1 MAKMRI
7 DKLLSNIGIKH
18 QISRIYII
26 QR

>member
-1 MAKMRI
+1 MRI